1 MHSASTFLPQLFH
14 TRARVVRWYAW
25 IVVCTMLAPPA
36 FAHPAPQ
43 GDAPTA
49 THRVFLTG
57 GDALPVYGEWA
68 RIDDRVVFMLVI
80 GDGAARQLQLM
91 SLPVS
96 AVDLDRTSRY
106 NDSVRAAH
114 YAATRGEHEYQAI
127 TQDVGRAIDQLAGVD
142 DKKQRL
148 GMAEE
153 ARSRLLAWTRT
164 SYNYRAAD
172 VRELTALFDEVIAD
186 LKTAAGQSAVSF
198 ELQSGPVTPDVEP
211 TQPAPPLRVSVQ
223 LALAASL
230 AADVL
235 EDRIAVLRAAQLALG
250 AEAETADLRA
260 TVAKALEQEQ
270 AASAAYAR
278 LVATLTARADTAMRR
293 GDVASIEALVDGLSA
308 RDESLGR
315 RRPAA
320 VLELRETLLASLIR
334 AREHRLALDHYNFV
348 RASLLDYERR
358 VRPVLL
364 GLERLGGVLRQVRR
378 QASVDVQRLD
388 DGIRTLSSM
397 LSDLEKISAPDDVA
411 PVHAMLSS
419 ALHMAREACRHR
431 RLAVVTSRMSHAQDA
446 SAAAAGAL
454 MFTDQARQTLVQ
466 RLSPPAIQ

>member
-14 TRARVVRWYAW
+14 TAARLGCWCVW
-25 IVVCTMLAPPA
+25 IVVCVVLAPPA
-36 FAHPAPQ
+36 FAQTTPQ
-43 GDAPTA
+43 ADAPTA
-49 THRVFLTG
+49 THRVFLAG
-57 GDALPVYGEWA
+57 GEALPAYGEWA

-80 GDGAARQLQLM
+80 GDGGARQLQLM

-96 AVDLDRTSRY
+96 AVDLDRTNRY
-106 NDSVRAAH
+106 NEAVRAAH
-114 YAATRGEHEYQAI
+114 YAATRGEAEYQAV
-127 TQDVGRAIDQLAGVD
+127 TQDVGRAIDQLAGVA

-153 ARSRLLAWTRT
+153 ARSRLLAWTRN
-164 SYNYRAAD
+164 SYNYRADD

-198 ELQSGPVTPDVEP
+198 ELQSGPAAPDYEP
-211 TQPAPPLRVSVQ
+211 TQPAPSLRASVQ

-230 AADVL
+230 AADLL
-235 EDRIAVLRAAQLALG
+235 EDRMAVLRAAQLALG
-250 AEAETADLRA
+250 SDAESADLRA
-260 TVAKALEQEQ
+260 AVASALGQEQ
-270 AASAAYAR
+270 AASAAYAK
-278 LVATLTARADTAMRR
+278 LTALFTARADAAVRR
-293 GDVASIEALVDGLSA
+293 GDVASIEAMLDGLPA
-308 RDESLGR
+308 RDESLGH

-320 VLELRETLLASLIR
+320 VRELRETLLASLIR
-334 AREHRLALDHYNFV
+334 AREHRLALDHYRFV
-348 RASLLDYERR
+348 RASLLAYERQ

-378 QASVDVQRLD
+378 QASVDVQRLE
-388 DGIRTLSSM
+388 DGIRSLSTM

-411 PVHAMLSS
+411 PVHAMLAS
-419 ALHMAREACRHR
+419 ALQMAREACRHR
-431 RLAVVTSRMSHAQDA
+431 RLAVVTSKMSYAQDA

-454 MFTDQARQTLVQ
+454 MLTEQARQTLVQ